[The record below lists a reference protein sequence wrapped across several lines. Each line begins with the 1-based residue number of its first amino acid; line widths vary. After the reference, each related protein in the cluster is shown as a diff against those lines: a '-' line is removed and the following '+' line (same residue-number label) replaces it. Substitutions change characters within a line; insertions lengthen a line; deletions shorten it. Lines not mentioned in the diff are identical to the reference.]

1 METDISSIQY
11 EKCNYMHQNKI
22 KKGKKNKLPTNLWSS
37 SNPTNFQK
45 KKKKSKWKEKGK
57 DNTWTDQQITKAEK
71 KESKSSIPFSLSYSM
86 LYKSKYAT
94 NQSNS
99 YIYIYIY
106 IKEEDHGPITRVEFE
121 SNIFKWGN

>member
-45 KKKKSKWKEKGK
+45 KKKK
-57 DNTWTDQQITKAEK
+57 K
-71 KESKSSIPFSLSYSM
+71 KI
-86 LYKSKYAT
+86 A
-94 NQSNS
+94 N
-99 YIYIYIY
+99 
-106 IKEEDHGPITRVEFE
+106 
-121 SNIFKWGN
+121 